1 MNKKFDLSVLYVE
14 DEALIRIEV
23 EELLKQLVDK
33 LYVAENGLDAL
44 EIFKNNRIDL
54 IITDIKMPKM
64 DGLTLAKEARK
75 INPDIPI
82 IITTAFSDVE
92 YLLQSLEIGINQ
104 YIVKPIYID
113 KIIDSLNKVYEVKIL
128 NKKLES
134 TRNILSEYKNAI
146 DLVAIV
152 FKTDPNGI
160 IQYVNEAFCNTFNVC
175 REEIIGIYV
184 NELLKLKNEN
194 FNFEEIKKEILD
206 KEKWIKT
213 VEFHEQTKNNEIYI
227 NLICL
232 PIVDNETNEIMEY
245 IFIGTNVTDTIRKEK
260 ELLKQLY
267 TDNLTGLPNRVKLIN
282 DLSEDKISY
291 LMIINIDSFREIN
304 DFYGVG
310 IGDFILKEIANRLL
324 IYENDRRY
332 KVYKLSSDEYAIIT
346 KENLT
351 KEEILE
357 LSEFIRNIITEE
369 KYRYE
374 DNVIY
379 ISVTIGVSSGETKEN
394 EELIPVKQNI
404 LLKADMALKKA
415 KSIKKSILLY
425 DESINIFEEFQNN
438 ILWTKKLKDAI
449 YTDRIVP
456 FYQPIVNNK
465 TGKIE
470 KFESLVR
477 MLGENGEIVSPA
489 YFLNISK
496 RNRLYEFITKKM
508 LEKIEKDFNEL
519 SYEVSFNLSIEDIN
533 NNETRNYIIN
543 YLKTNPSFAK
553 KLVVE
558 FTETEEIDNYEMV
571 NDFIDEL
578 KNYGV
583 KIAIDDFGSGYSNFD
598 HIIKLNVDYLKID
611 ASIIKNL
618 SNNKNSQ
625 LLTGFIVNF
634 AKSIS
639 ISTIAEFVS
648 TKEVYEKV
656 VELGIDYSQGF
667 YLGEPKPLELILP
680 NLKN

>member
-324 IYENDRRY
+324 IYENDKRY